1 MPIQKDLASLDEG
14 DELEN
19 TIVTYKARWHKGCC
33 DLGIHTY
40 IIHLFNSTKLKK
52 AEKRHPLE
60 SEQPVAWWNLYTF
73 CFACISQQQ
82 GYMFFFVE
90 SILHVITL
98 FTMFQQL
105 V

>member
-1 MPIQKDLASLDEG
+1 MKFRDLDCMPIQKDLASLDEG

-19 TIVTYKARWHKGCC
+19 TFVTYKARWHKGCC
-33 DLGIHTY
+33 D
-40 IIHLFNSTKLKK
+40 LFNSTKLKK

-60 SEQPVAWWNLYTF
+60 SEQPVAWWNLHTF
-73 CFACISQQQ
+73 SFACISQQQ

>member
-1 MPIQKDLASLDEG
+1 MSLRTLDEG

-19 TIVTYKARWHKGCC
+19 TFVTYKARWHKGCC
-33 DLGIHTY
+33 DL
-40 IIHLFNSTKLKK
+40 FNSSKLKK

-60 SEQPVAWWNLYTF
+60 SEQPVAWWNLHTF
-73 CFACISQQQ
+73 SFVCISQQQ
-82 GYMFFFVE
+82 RYMLFCVE